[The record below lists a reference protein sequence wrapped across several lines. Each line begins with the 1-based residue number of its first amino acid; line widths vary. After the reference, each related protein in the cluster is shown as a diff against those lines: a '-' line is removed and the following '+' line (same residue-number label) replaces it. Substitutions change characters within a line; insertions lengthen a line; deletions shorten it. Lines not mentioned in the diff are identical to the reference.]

1 MEVRE
6 IVSVAIAVL
15 VLAGISVAIING
27 GSTALVIGS
36 VTNGF
41 SGMVKAATLQ
51 K

>member
-6 IVSVAIAVL
+6 IVSVAVAIL

-27 GSTALVIGS
+27 GNTSLVVGS

-41 SGMVKAATLQ
+41 SNMVKAATLQ
-51 K
+51 G